1 MTITIKEL
9 AAELGM
15 DRSYLRRYALGIG
28 VKLTLQPGA
37 GLGQKP
43 LLTVTDEG
51 AAKIRKRRSPGY
63 IEPPPTPDKRDKAL
77 AKVIERAQLSP
88 GRPQVGDFVR
98 IGDRLERLVG
108 WESSFPEGPEG
119 ESLED
124 EIRRAIEWGESQPEG
139 TYEGRFML
147 ADPEREGRIMV
158 WFFGPAPHAVWEQ
171 GRQGDTIVGRLVPTE
186 QREVAEF
193 WMPRHGQTNRVPVPL
208 RIKARVWAVT
218 Q

>member
-43 LLTVTDEG
+43 LLTVTAEG

-63 IEPPPTPDKRDKAL
+63 IEPPPTPDKLDKDL
-77 AKVIERAQLSP
+77 AKIVEQAQLGSS
-88 GRPQVGDFVR
+88 RPQVGDFVR

-108 WESSFPEGPEG
+108 WESSFPEAPGD
-119 ESLED
+119 ESPIGTAQRYD
-124 EIRRAIEWGESQPEG
+124 EYRASQPDG
-139 TYEGRFML
+139 THEGRFTL
-147 ADPEREGRIMV
+147 ADPEREGRIKV
-158 WFFGPAPHAVWEQ
+158 WFFGPGRHVTWER
-171 GRQGDTIVGRLVPTE
+171 GRQGDILAGRLESTE

-193 WMPRHGQTNRVPVPL
+193 WMPRHGQTNRVPVPI
-208 RIKARVWAVT
+208 RIKARVWEFT
-218 Q
+218 R